1 MSKREKMISVI
12 VFFVVVYG
20 IYDVF
25 LCSPPKTSPVD
36 NGGESKGLDDLIT
49 GVIQDV
55 ARENLS
61 ETEAYIIT
69 RAETEWRSDPFLKT
83 NGLEKG
89 LNDAE
94 GAASSKHKVSF
105 TYTGYLEL
113 GDTRIAIINDREYE
127 IGEELESGGYFVERI
142 EPLQVAIRGK
152 VNQKTIIVPV
162 KEEVF

>member
-1 MSKREKMISVI
+1 MSKREKVILVI
-12 VFFVVVYG
+12 VFFVAVYG

-25 LCSPPKTSPVD
+25 LCSPPKTFSVD
-36 NGGESKGLDDLIT
+36 NGGESKRLDDLIA

-69 RAETEWRSDPFLKT
+69 RAETLWRSDPFLKI
-83 NGLEKG
+83 NGLEKR

-94 GAASSKHKVSF
+94 WAASSKHNVSF

-113 GDTRIAIINDREYE
+113 GDTRIAIINGREYE
-127 IGEELESGGYFVERI
+127 IGEELESVGYFVERI
-142 EPLQVAIRGK
+142 EPLQVVIRGK
-152 VNQKTIIVPV
+152 ENQKTIIVPV

>member
-1 MSKREKMISVI
+1 MSKREKVILVI

-20 IYDVF
+20 IYNVF
-25 LCSPPKTSPVD
+25 LCSPPKTSSVD
-36 NGGESKGLDDLIT
+36 NSGESKRLDDLIA

-61 ETEAYIIT
+61 ETETYIIT
-69 RAETEWRSDPFLKT
+69 RAETEWRSDPFLET
-83 NGLEKG
+83 NGLEKIFD
-89 LNDAE
+89 DAE

-113 GDTRIAIINDREYE
+113 GDTRIAIINGREYE
-127 IGEELESGGYFVERI
+127 IGEELESGGYFVESI
-142 EPLQVAIRGK
+142 EPLQVVIRGK
-152 VNQKTIIVPV
+152 ENRKTIIVPV